1 MVKLLT
7 ASVGWSR
14 LPERSPHLPQSAGVP
29 VGPRVSCWL
38 RAVAVVVRTGKH
50 GPLVTSWTGRGEVPR
65 HADPS
70 AEPAA
75 PPPAFSDLWCCSLM
89 GRGARAAGG
98 GERAVSVAA
107 WQLGARTGAGERSF
121 DFLIDKIM
129 VLEQHIVGSV

>member
-7 ASVGWSR
+7 ASAGWSR
-14 LPERSPHLPQSAGVP
+14 PPERSPHLPQSAGVP

-75 PPPAFSDLWCCSLM
+75 PRLLSATSGAAASWAGVRVQLAEV
-89 GRGARAAGG
+89 RGP
-98 GERAVSVAA
+98 
-107 WQLGARTGAGERSF
+107 
-121 DFLIDKIM
+121 
-129 VLEQHIVGSV
+129 